1 MRKETALTGMITGMV
16 FWGFANPFSDISMS
30 YMSPPEGYFLE
41 AVSGALAFI
50 AIVLLVPRLRR
61 NVGQIPWQ
69 LASPL
74 GLIMP
79 GLCFY
84 LGNIGY
90 EYGTVTIGVILLSTE
105 VVFTALGGA
114 FILGEKLSTKSFL
127 AILMGFVGVIIV
139 GVNGQAHN
147 PEAVGKTIDIVG
159 HSVNAGLVGAVC
171 FILSAFFSGL
181 FAVYVRKN
189 AADVEP
195 IALTIGQLI
204 AGAGFGIV
212 IYFVSGLDLQ
222 SMYSRTTG
230 FWAAIMA
237 GLLGSAFAFL
247 LFNMASEHVST
258 RQTAM
263 TLNLIPVI
271 AIAAGALMGRGIPTL
286 IQVLGAG
293 IVLASLFFLEVDE
306 TSETVE
312 VTVAQI

>member
-16 FWGFANPFSDISMS
+16 FWGFANPFSDIAMS
-30 YMSPPEGYFLE
+30 YMNPSEGYFLE
-41 AVSGALAFI
+41 VVSGAIAFI
-50 AIVLLVPRLRR
+50 AVVIATPRLRNNLGR
-61 NVGQIPWQ
+61 IPWR
-69 LASPL
+69 LAIPL
-74 GLIMP
+74 GLTMP

-90 EYGTVTIGVILLSTE
+90 LYGTVTIGAILLSTE

-114 FILGEKLSTKSFL
+114 FILGEKLSTKSFF
-127 AILMGFVGVIIV
+127 AILMGFAGVVIV

-147 PEAVGKTIDIVG
+147 PEAAGKTIDVLG
-159 HSVNAGLVGAVC
+159 HTFNAGFIGAAC

-189 AADVEP
+189 AADVDP
-195 IALTIGQLI
+195 IGLTVGQLI

-212 IYFVSGLDLQ
+212 IYFVAGLDLQ

-230 FWAAIMA
+230 FWAAVAA

-271 AIAAGALMGRGIPTL
+271 AISAGALMGPGIPTL
-286 IQVLGAG
+286 VQVFGAAIVLG
-293 IVLASLFFLEVDE
+293 SLFFLEVDE
-306 TSETVE
+306 SDESEITASV
-312 VTVAQI
+312 